1 MGVPDDA
8 NPLNRRLPAEVVSR
22 RRKVEKVEKEETPL
36 ATDRGQVLAMKP
48 EHRLKWLSKALQ
60 KCQEGKMPTN
70 TIFDIV
76 THAKFTSDATD
87 KIGSKMYRAVRA
99 NLQLFSSKQQRFL
112 EGECRLVQLF
122 KGTVRGGDG
131 PDSAV
136 PAAAGSSGD
145 ADGAADG
152 AAGIDAAGIAS
163 LWARMTQ
170 LSPAERVEAVEKL
183 DAATKE
189 LLEDFLEARIKRA
202 QGGAGSTTGPE
213 AEAEAPGPAA
223 ASAPP
228 WAAVAAATVA
238 LAGRVLAVVARAA
251 MAAGWPGTT
260 AGGAGAAA
268 GPQRRAGGR
277 GSGPGRGPRPGA
289 RGAGRP
295 RAASG
300 TGTAMMVTG
309 GGRRAR
315 AGVVAAPLQAAA
327 AVPPPV
333 ARRDGGTDKS
343 ALVDSSGCTE
353 AVAVPERG

>member
-228 WAAVAAATVA
+228 VGSRSRSHGSPGRESPGGGGESRNGSRVA
-238 LAGRVLAVVARAA
+238 GDDRRRSRSRSRAA
-251 MAAGWPGTT
+251 EK
-260 AGGAGAAA
+260 
-268 GPQRRAGGR
+268 
-277 GSGPGRGPRPGA
+277 
-289 RGAGRP
+289 
-295 RAASG
+295 
-300 TGTAMMVTG
+300 
-309 GGRRAR
+309 GRRAR
-315 AGVVAAPLQAAA
+315 ERSRSRSE
-327 AVPPPV
+327 
-333 ARRDGGTDKS
+333 ARGKRGREAKGGKRNRDRDDGNRRGKKGKSRRGGRS
-343 ALVDSSGCTE
+343 SSGR
-353 AVAVPERG
+353 RGRSSSGSPS